1 MRSELSPE
9 ISDQRLKAT
18 FFRSI
23 TLVTSAAAITLAG
36 SEGQLFPSALT
47 PLIAVLGWILVD
59 HLQLIRL
66 PVFLGNLFGIGALIA
81 TGIEF
86 SGGTL
91 ERKLLAGSHLLVY
104 LTWIVLLLPKRHRQY
119 WWLIAL
125 SVLQV
130 AVAGLLSSGIA
141 FGGAMMGM
149 LLLLLW
155 TLSVFSLFRVL
166 NQFRNRQRHV
176 AGSGLEL
183 PSGASESS
191 SGSAPSTAA
200 AELQGSGVLGS
211 GRFWQTFFGLQ
222 NAPVPETRQ
231 PEKGRA
237 QILVRHGLQRDPSE
251 TWVGPRFRWMVG
263 GSYVVS
269 LILALFVFAAFPR
282 VWVPGSALFGDTA
295 DTAGLG
301 GQRTGF
307 SDTVELGDIGTL
319 MDNNE
324 RVLSFSV
331 LDIRKKVPIT
341 ADEFAVAMQM
351 DEIRFRGNVFACY
364 DSGRWMRG
372 FEERGFPLE
381 SLHRP
386 GDHIL
391 AESDFRLEIVQ
402 DPSSVAF
409 AFAPYPI
416 TREVPSASNQ
426 TIRQLSLSQSLVF
439 SRRRQRNTPRSFVVE
454 CCRPERVLQKH
465 LPVRVQPGFEDERLL
480 TPESFY
486 LMNGNFLQRSTN
498 LFIRQIP
505 EPVSYAPEFDIKNV
519 LPRLYAEANRIC
531 TEDNRLVSPEE
542 RINRILEHLS
552 PDNGFQ
558 YSRRSERKDRSLDP
572 VEDFLLNT
580 KTGHCEY
587 FASACTLML
596 QAVSVPARLVNGYY
610 GCEIN
615 ALTGKFEVRQRHAHA
630 WVEAWVDDSWI
641 TVESTPSSERQ
652 SSVSGN
658 ASSSLISNLQTALS
672 DLWNDGIQRMSAE
685 RQRDFFAP
693 VISTSKSLLQTIRE
707 QGLLNT
713 ARIRISR
720 FLRSPQE
727 WISWQGGLAT
737 FVILLCLAGIMHV
750 VSGKR
755 LQDWWIL
762 LRDLLSRRRRTA
774 RSVIRF
780 YEGFCSLCE
789 RHGMKIPAS
798 NSALENARMAGQTFR
813 RQLESASLNGLPEQ
827 IADAF
832 NGVRFGQLTLS
843 HEQALQIGRDLHAFA
858 IALRDRTSTAQ
869 QGA

>member
-23 TLVTSAAAITLAG
+23 TVVTSAAAITLAG

-47 PLIAVLGWILVD
+47 PVIAVLGWILVD
-59 HLQLIRL
+59 HLQLIQL

-166 NQFRNRQRHV
+166 NQYRSRQRH
-176 AGSGLEL
+176 E
-183 PSGASESS
+183 
-191 SGSAPSTAA
+191 
-200 AELQGSGVLGS
+200 LGS
-211 GRFWQTFFGLQ
+211 GPAEHSRLSTLTSGSTHSTTVTAVQGSARFWKTFFGLQ
-222 NAPVPETRQ
+222 SAYASDATRPESR
-231 PEKGRA
+231 PG

-263 GSYVVS
+263 GSYFIS
-269 LILALFVFAAFPR
+269 LVLALFVFAAFPR
-282 VWVPGSALFGDTA
+282 IWVPGSSLFGDTA
-295 DTAGLG
+295 DTTGLG

-307 SDTVELGDIGTL
+307 SDTVELGEIGTL
-319 MDNNE
+319 MDNHA
-324 RVLSFSV
+324 RVLSFSIQ
-331 LDIRKKVPIT
+331 DIRKKVPVT
-341 ADEFAVAMQM
+341 ADEFAVAMKM
-351 DEIRFRGNVFACY
+351 DEVRFRGNVFACY
-364 DSGRWMRG
+364 EDGRWMRG
-372 FEERGFPLE
+372 FDERGFPLE
-381 SLHRP
+381 GLNRP
-386 GDHIL
+386 GDQIL

-409 AFAPYPI
+409 AFAPYPV
-416 TREVPSASNQ
+416 TREVPSPNNQ
-426 TIRQLSLSQSLVF
+426 TIRQLAISQSLVF

-454 CCRPERVLQKH
+454 CCRPERVLMNH
-465 LPVRVQPGFEDERLL
+465 LPGGPQKSFADEQMLR
-480 TPESFY
+480 PESFY
-486 LMNGNFLQRSTN
+486 LMNGNFLPRSSSM
-498 LFIRQIP
+498 FIRQIP
-505 EPVSYAPEFDIKNV
+505 APISYAPEFDIKNV
-519 LPRLYAEANRIC
+519 LPHLYAEANRIC

-542 RINRILEHLS
+542 RINRIMAHLS

-558 YSRRSERKDRSLDP
+558 YSRRAARIDRSIDP

-610 GCEIN
+610 GSEIN

-630 WVEAWVDDSWI
+630 WVEAWLDDNWI
-641 TVESTPSSERQ
+641 TVESTPSMERQ

-658 ASSSLISNLQTALS
+658 ASGSLISNLQTALS

-685 RQRDFFAP
+685 RQREFFAP

-713 ARIRISR
+713 ARIRITQ

-737 FVILLCLAGIMHV
+737 FVILLCLAGIVHL

-755 LQDWWIL
+755 LKDWWIL

-798 NSALENARMAGQTFR
+798 NSALENARMAGQKFG
-813 RQLESASLNGLPEQ
+813 RQLESASLNNLPQQ
-827 IADAF
+827 IAAAF

-843 HEQALQIGRDLHAFA
+843 HEQALQIGRDLQAFA
-858 IALRDRTSTAQ
+858 SALRDRNSTAHT
-869 QGA
+869 GA

>member
-47 PLIAVLGWILVD
+47 PVIAVLGWILVD
-59 HLQLIRL
+59 HLQLIQL

-86 SGGTL
+86 TGGTL
-91 ERKLLAGSHLLVY
+91 ERKLLAGAHLLVY

-166 NQFRNRQRHV
+166 NQYRNRQRHEPESGPAV
-176 AGSGLEL
+176 ASGI
-183 PSGASESS
+183 SASTPESTQS
-191 SGSAPSTAA
+191 TSATAVQGSA
-200 AELQGSGVLGS
+200 
-211 GRFWQTFFGLQ
+211 RFWQTFFGLHT
-222 NAPVPETRQ
+222 AHVSETAHPERSS
-231 PEKGRA
+231 G

-251 TWVGPRFRWMVG
+251 TWVGPRFRGMVA
-263 GSYVVS
+263 GSYIIS
-269 LILALFVFAAFPR
+269 LVLALFVFAAFPR
-282 VWVPGSALFGDTA
+282 VWVPGSSLFGDTS
-295 DTAGLG
+295 DTSGLG

-307 SDTVELGDIGTL
+307 SDTVELGDIGML
-319 MDNNE
+319 MDNHA
-324 RVLSFSV
+324 RVLSFSIQ
-331 LDIRKKVPIT
+331 DIRKKTQVT
-341 ADEFAVAMQM
+341 ADEFAAAMQM
-351 DEIRFRGNVFACY
+351 DEVRFRGNVFACY
-364 DSGRWMRG
+364 QDGQWMRG
-372 FEERGFPLE
+372 FDERGFPLE
-381 SLHRP
+381 GLHRP
-386 GDHIL
+386 GDLIL

-409 AFAPYPI
+409 AFAPYPV

-439 SRRRQRNTPRSFVVE
+439 SRRRQRNIARSFVVE
-454 CCRPERVLQKH
+454 CCRPERVLKNH
-465 LPVRVQPGFEDERLL
+465 LPGQPPQSFEDDRLL
-480 TPESFY
+480 KPESFY
-486 LMNGNFLQRSTN
+486 LMNGNFLPRNISM
-498 LFIRQIP
+498 FIRQIP

-542 RINRILEHLS
+542 RINRIMAHLS
-552 PDNGFQ
+552 PDNGFR

-596 QAVSVPARLVNGYY
+596 QAVAVPARLVNGYY
-610 GCEIN
+610 GSEIN

-630 WVEAWVDDSWI
+630 WVEAWVNDSWL
-641 TVESTPSSERQ
+641 TLESTPSSERQ

-658 ASSSLISNLQTALS
+658 ASGSLISNLQTALS

-685 RQRDFFAP
+685 RQREFFAP

-713 ARIRISR
+713 ARIRITQ

-737 FVILLCLAGIMHV
+737 FVILLCLVSVIHL

-755 LQDWWIL
+755 LQDWWML

-798 NSALENARMAGQTFR
+798 NSAFENARMAGQKFG
-813 RQLESASLNGLPEQ
+813 RQLESASLKNLPEQ
-827 IADAF
+827 IAAAF
-832 NGVRFGQLTLS
+832 NGVRFGQVTLS
-843 HEQALQIGRDLHAFA
+843 HEQTLQIGRDLHAFA
-858 IALRDRTSTAQ
+858 IALRDRTSTAPK
-869 QGA
+869 GA